1 MNNPKPKYTQFDA
14 GHTIINVCSEDGRH
28 GLTVTAYINGLSVK
42 SPALKLAR
50 VVRVFIDTVITA
62 CDFPNDGFSDSHMA
76 RLSDELECYIDGAI
90 KLDEINN

>member
-1 MNNPKPKYTQFDA
+1 
-14 GHTIINVCSEDGRH
+14 
-28 GLTVTAYINGLSVK
+28 LTVTAYINGLSVK

-50 VVRVFIDTVITA
+50 VVRVFVDTVITA

-90 KLDEINN
+90 KLDELNN